1 MKLVVGLGNP
11 GEIYQYSRH
20 NSGFMA
26 VDFFVR
32 QLGYPE
38 FRQDKI
44 SGSLVSSQDKCF
56 FLKPQDFMNRSGD
69 AVGRLQSYYQIPSEN
84 VLIIHDDLDLELG
97 SWQFVFAK
105 GPKVHNGV
113 ASVVQATGEQTYR
126 LRLGVD
132 SRQLEPFA
140 GSGADYVLKP
150 MSQSE
155 QTTLES
161 SISAASSKFKEWLAE

>member
-11 GEIYQYSRH
+11 GDLYQYTRH
-20 NSGFMA
+20 NAGFMA
-26 VDFFVR
+26 VDLFVR
-32 QLGYPE
+32 QLGYPA

-44 SGSLVSSQDKCF
+44 SGGLVSSQDKHF

-69 AVGRLQSYYQIPSEN
+69 SVRRLLSYYQIPSEN

-105 GPKVHNGV
+105 GPKIHNGV
-113 ASVVQATGEQTYR
+113 ASVVQAIGEQTYR

-132 SRQLEPFA
+132 SRQIEPFA
-140 GSGADYVLKP
+140 GSGADYVLKS

-155 QTTLES
+155 QAEIEA
-161 SISAASSKFKEWLAE
+161 SIIAASSKFKEWLAE